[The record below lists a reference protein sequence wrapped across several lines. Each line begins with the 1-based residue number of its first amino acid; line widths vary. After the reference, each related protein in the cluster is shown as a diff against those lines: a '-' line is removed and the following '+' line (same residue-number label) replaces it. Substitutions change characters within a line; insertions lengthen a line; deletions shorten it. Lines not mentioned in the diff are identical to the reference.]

1 MDGSGRGTN
10 RLRLLVGAAPWS
22 GLVHPVPEHAER
34 SWRLTR
40 AITGDE
46 VLFAAVQP
54 RELAAPFARRETKRG
69 PMTTGRDDEFREY
82 VLARRAGL
90 VRTATLLTAGDAHL
104 AEDLGHVLR
113 R

>member
-1 MDGSGRGTN
+1 
-10 RLRLLVGAAPWS
+10 
-22 GLVHPVPEHAER
+22 
-34 SWRLTR
+34 
-40 AITGDE
+40 
-46 VLFAAVQP
+46 
-54 RELAAPFARRETKRG
+54 
-69 PMTTGRDDEFREY
+69 MTTGRDDEFREY

>member
-46 VLFAAVQP
+46 VLSLP
-54 RELAAPFARRETKRG
+54 CNLATSLLRLPDVKRK
-69 PMTTGRDDEFREY
+69 
-82 VLARRAGL
+82 
-90 VRTATLLTAGDAHL
+90 
-104 AEDLGHVLR
+104 EDR
-113 R
+113 